1 MIKDYL
7 KFAVN
12 SVKHRT
18 LRAWLTILGIVI
30 GVAAIIALITVSY
43 GMQNSIEEQFEMFG
57 TNRIMIAPQGFMGSG
72 AMGAGGLTEDDVDTL
87 ESISEY
93 EYVSSFLM
101 KVSQVE
107 YHNEILFPIV
117 VGMSPD
123 DFEEVY
129 VDMGIDVEDGRMLR
143 NGDGYSVVI
152 GYRVA
157 GDMFEDELRVKNKIK
172 INGEDFRVVG
182 IMEEI
187 GNPEDDNQ
195 LIIPLDTMRDL
206 YDEPDKVDM
215 IFAQAKPGVDM
226 EALQEKTERKL
237 ERARGDENFQV
248 ISPAQLAEQIGQ
260 ILGII
265 QFILVG
271 IAAISLIVGGIGI
284 LNSMYTSVLER
295 TKEIGI
301 MKSVGAR
308 NSDILLMFLV
318 ESGLIGLIGGV
329 FGVLLGTGM
338 ALAVGFIASQS
349 GFAMLKISIDYKIL
363 IFGLLFA
370 VIVGMVSGAMP
381 AYKASKLKPVD
392 ALRYE

>member
-1 MIKDYL
+1 MIKDYF
-7 KFAVN
+7 KFAAI
-12 SVKHRT
+12 SVQHRS

-30 GVAAIIALITVSY
+30 GVAAIIALITISY
-43 GMQNSIEEQFEMFG
+43 SMQASIEEQFEMFG
-57 TNRIMIAPQGFMGSG
+57 TNRIMVAPQGFMGS
-72 AMGAGGLTEDDVDTL
+72 AGSTAEGLTEDDVDTL
-87 ESISEY
+87 EGMTEYKYISP
-93 EYVSSFLM
+93 FLM

-107 YHNEILFPIV
+107 YHGEVRFPIV
-117 VGMSPD
+117 VGMSPE
-123 DFEEVY
+123 DFDEVY
-129 VDMGIDVEDGRMLR
+129 VDMGIDVESGRMLR

-157 GDMFEDELRVKNKIK
+157 GDMFEDDLRVKNKIK
-172 INGEDFRVVG
+172 INEEDFRIVG

-206 YDEPDKVDM
+206 YDEPYKVDM

-226 EALQEKTERKL
+226 EDLQEKTEKRL
-237 ERARGDENFQV
+237 ENARGDENFQV
-248 ISPAQLAEQIGQ
+248 ISPAQMAEQIGQ

-271 IAAISLIVGGIGI
+271 IAAISLIVGAVGIM
-284 LNSMYTSVLER
+284 NSMYTSVLER

-301 MKSVGAR
+301 MKSIGAR
-308 NSDILLMFLV
+308 NSSILMLFLV
-318 ESGLIGLIGGV
+318 ESGLIGFIGGV
-329 FGVLLGTGM
+329 IGVALGTGM
-338 ALAVGFIASQS
+338 ALAVGVAAAQS
-349 GFAMLKISIDYKIL
+349 GFSMLKITIDYKIL

-370 VIVGMVSGAMP
+370 VIIGMGSGVFP